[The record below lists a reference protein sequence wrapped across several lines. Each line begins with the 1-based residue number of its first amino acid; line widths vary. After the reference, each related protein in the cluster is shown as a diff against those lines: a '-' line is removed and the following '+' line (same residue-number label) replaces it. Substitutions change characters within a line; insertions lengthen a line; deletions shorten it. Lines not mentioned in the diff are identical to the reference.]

1 MLKVHKIA
9 LDPNDRQATALAKA
23 AGCARFAYNWA
34 LARWNE
40 QYEAHQA
47 DPEGSPKP
55 NQLALRR
62 ELNAIKRERFP
73 WMLEVT
79 KCAPQEAIINLG
91 RAFANFFAGRAGRP
105 TFKKRGMHDSFK
117 CSAGTFSVVGSR
129 LKLPVLG
136 EVRMFEP
143 LRHADAKLVSLT
155 VSRTADRWFASIA
168 VEVPDAAPVTP
179 PADSAVGVDVGTREF
194 VLSNGERHEAPRA
207 LRKAQR
213 ALRRAQKALS
223 RRKRG
228 SRNRE
233 KARRRVARI
242 HARAANVRNDFLHK
256 LSDYLTKTF
265 SVIGIETLN
274 VRGMAQN
281 RHLAKSIMDAAFAE
295 FRRRLEYKAAW
306 RGGRVV
312 AAGTFF
318 PSSKICSTCGAKTKR
333 LPMAVRTWACPACG
347 TTQDRDL
354 NAAVNLEHLA
364 ASSAV
369 TACGEFFASDST
381 PRALS
386 HAVSSK
392 QEENTKRALSAF
404 G

>member
-9 LDPNDRQATALAKA
+9 LDPNDRQRTHLARC
-23 AGCARFAYNWA
+23 AGVARFSYNWA

-40 QYEAHQA
+40 QYETHKA
-47 DPEGSPKP
+47 DPASPAP

-62 ELNAIKRERFP
+62 ELNAIKRERWP

-105 TFKKRGMHDSFK
+105 AFKKRGVHDSFK
-117 CSAGTFSVVGSR
+117 CSVGTFKVFESGIQ
-129 LKLPVLG
+129 LPVIGPL
-136 EVRMFEP
+136 RMREP
-143 LRHADAKLVSLT
+143 LRYPDAKLVSVT
-155 VSRTADRWFASIA
+155 VSRTAERWFASIA
-168 VEVPDAAPVTP
+168 VEVPDGAPVTP
-179 PADSAVGVDVGTREF
+179 PAGGAVGVDVGVREF
-194 VLSNGERHEAPRA
+194 VLSSGERHEVPRA

-256 LSDYLTKTF
+256 LSDRLTKTYG
-265 SVIGIETLN
+265 VIGIETLN

-295 FRRRLEYKAAW
+295 FRRQLEYKAAW
-306 RGGRVV
+306 RGV
-312 AAGTFF
+312 ALVEADTFF
-318 PSSKICSTCGAKTKR
+318 PSSKTCSACGAKTKR
-333 LPMAVRTWACPACG
+333 LPLAVRTWVCPECG
-347 TTQDRDL
+347 THHDRDL
-354 NAAVNLEHLA
+354 NASVNLKHLA

-369 TACGEFFASDST
+369 TACGEFFASDSSL
-381 PRALS
+381 RVLN
-386 HAVSSK
+386 HAASLK
-392 QEENTKRALSAF
+392 QEENTKRA
-404 G
+404 

>member
-9 LDPNDRQATALAKA
+9 LDPNDRQRTHLARC
-23 AGCARFAYNWA
+23 AGVARFAYNWA

-40 QYEAHQA
+40 QYEAHKA
-47 DPEGSPKP
+47 DPASPAP

-62 ELNAIKRERFP
+62 ELNAIKRERWP

-105 TFKKRGMHDSFK
+105 AFKKRGVHDSFK
-117 CSAGTFSVVGSR
+117 CSAGTFKVFESGIQ
-129 LKLPVLG
+129 LPVIG
-136 EVRMFEP
+136 P
-143 LRHADAKLVSLT
+143 LRMREQLRYPDAKLVSVT
-155 VSRTADRWFASIA
+155 VSRTAERWFASIV
-168 VEVPDAAPVTP
+168 VEVPDGVPVTP
-179 PADSAVGVDVGTREF
+179 PAGGAVGVDVGVREF
-194 VLSNGERHEAPRA
+194 VLSSGERHEVPRA

-213 ALRRAQKALS
+213 ALRRAQKALA

-228 SRNRE
+228 SKNRE

-256 LSDYLTKTF
+256 LSDCLTKTYG
-265 SVIGIETLN
+265 VIGIETLN

-281 RHLAKSIMDAAFAE
+281 RHLAKSIMGAAFAE
-295 FRRRLEYKAAW
+295 FRRQLEYKAAW
-306 RGGRVV
+306 RGV
-312 AAGTFF
+312 ALVEADTFF
-318 PSSKICSTCGAKTKR
+318 PSSKTCSACGAKTKR
-333 LPMAVRTWACPACG
+333 LPLAVRTWVCPECG
-347 TTQDRDL
+347 THHDRDL
-354 NAAVNLEHLA
+354 NASVNLKHLA

-369 TACGEFFASDST
+369 TACGEFFASDSS

-386 HAVSSK
+386 HAASLK
-392 QEENTKRALSAF
+392 QEENIKRALSAF